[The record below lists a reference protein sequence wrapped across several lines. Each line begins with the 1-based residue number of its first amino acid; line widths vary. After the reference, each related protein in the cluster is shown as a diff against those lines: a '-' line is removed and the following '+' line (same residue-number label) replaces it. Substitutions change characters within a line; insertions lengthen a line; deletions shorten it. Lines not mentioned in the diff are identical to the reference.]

1 MDIRDRAL
9 LKAGKFFKLSDR
21 FNDDHLFAIVGH
33 PNRNGVAPVAIT
45 REAPVSCIGKP
56 VVETL
61 FLDNSRHPFSFFVFL
76 NEFVLNISD
85 FDEPAVESTI
95 NKRSLTSPAEGI
107 TMLDS
112 SLVQKTATG
121 LQIFHNL

>member
-21 FNDDHLFAIVGH
+21 FNADNLLAIVGH

-61 FLDNSRHPFSFFVFL
+61 FLDSSRHPFSVFVFL
-76 NEFVLNISD
+76 NEFFLHISD

-112 SLVQKTATG
+112 SLIQKTATG